1 MIWSKT
7 SKNFSISF
15 SVLYKYVLTL
25 ALHQIFSDLCNG
37 YAQCHHVRIHIL
49 FLAKISHILL
59 KFFSSFTIKENVQ
72 TRLSGFIFQI
82 KVTLSFLFSNHSHKI
97 LIRLFSC
104 SRILLK
110 LYLEFKLLAYL
121 HYSAKKSHQ
130 YWHPLQFNLTK
141 LMDLIL

>member
-1 MIWSKT
+1 M
-7 SKNFSISF
+7 
-15 SVLYKYVLTL
+15 LTL

-104 SRILLK
+104 SRIFSIHQIDSIISNALK
-110 LYLEFKLLAYL
+110 RLTAQTIFGVQASRLSTLFCKE
-121 HYSAKKSHQ
+121 KSSILTSFTVQPHKING
-130 YWHPLQFNLTK
+130 FNSLTQ
-141 LMDLIL
+141 